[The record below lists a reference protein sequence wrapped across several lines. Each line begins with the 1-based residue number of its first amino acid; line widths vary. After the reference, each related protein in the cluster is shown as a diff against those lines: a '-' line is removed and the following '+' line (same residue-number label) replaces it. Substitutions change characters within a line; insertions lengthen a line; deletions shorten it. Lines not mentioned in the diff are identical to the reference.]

1 MSRASQITL
10 AMTCLGTVGMVAFVH
25 IGQKNDKAAM
35 HAGVIRDY
43 EQQRVKRERQADFEM
58 QRELEQEY
66 RKFQTVSDGG
76 GPPPAQ
82 QGGGPAP

>member
-10 AMTCLGTVGMVAFVH
+10 ATTCATAIGVVAFVH
-25 IGQKNDKAAM
+25 FSQQADKAAM

-58 QRELEQEY
+58 QKELQEEY
-66 RKFQTVSDGG
+66 LKYQTVHDSSTPE
-76 GPPPAQ
+76 PPQAQ
-82 QGGGPAP
+82 PGK

>member
-10 AMTCLGTVGMVAFVH
+10 ATTCATAIGTVAFVH
-25 IGQKNDKAAM
+25 FSQKQDKAAM

-58 QRELEQEY
+58 QKALQEEY
-66 RKFQTVSDGG
+66 LKYQTVHDSSTPEPPQ
-76 GPPPAQ
+76 GPP
-82 QGGGPAP
+82 GR